1 MKEVMKFE
9 DVYRTYEVLTAKLCE
24 QGNDPLECAGVM
36 MGQAMK
42 MYKTVLTDDEYQALM
57 IVIADTVEGDNIY
70 EFDTSTSQT
79 KH

>member
-1 MKEVMKFE
+1 MKVMEFE
-9 DVYRTYEVLTAKLCE
+9 EIYRTYEILTAKLCE

-42 MYKTVLTDDEYQALM
+42 MYKTALSPEEFEALLAVVVRTSIDDSGYEFT
-57 IVIADTVEGDNIY
+57 ADTTN
-70 EFDTSTSQT
+70 QT

>member
-42 MYKTVLTDDEYQALM
+42 MYKTALTDDEYQALM
-57 IVIADTVEGDNIY
+57 VVIAGTVDAINY
-70 EFDTSTSQT
+70 EFDTPTSQT